1 MPDDNQSAV
10 EQAARDSRQKA
21 MADNRAAMA
30 KVVEENARAAAERAK
45 EQEAKQ
51 MGVQPTPTQRENDL
65 ARVGALDIDDKEDD
79 GSGPDPHAPPMQP
92 MARNVAAAAPAAP
105 YSTRAAAPAPAPHRA
120 AAADKSDKAD
130 DKP

>member
-1 MPDDNQSAV
+1 
-10 EQAARDSRQKA
+10 

-30 KVVEENARAAAERAK
+30 KVVDENARAAAERAQN
-45 EQEAKQ
+45 QESRQ

-65 ARVGALDIDDKEDD
+65 AKVGALDIDDKEDD
-79 GSGPDPHAPPMQP
+79 GSGPDPRQLPPAQP
-92 MARNVAAAAPAAP
+92 VARNVAPAAPAAP

-130 DKP
+130 DKA